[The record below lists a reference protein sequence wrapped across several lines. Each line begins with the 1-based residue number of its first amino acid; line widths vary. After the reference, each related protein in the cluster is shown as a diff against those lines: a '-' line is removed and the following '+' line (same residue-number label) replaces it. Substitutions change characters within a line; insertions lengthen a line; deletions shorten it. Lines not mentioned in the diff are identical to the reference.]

1 MRIEVKIDKEISG
14 SFKYIG
20 ILSKQSKRPSGL
32 GRLIKTRESFSI
44 QEGFFIDGKRS
55 GLFRILDDCDKT
67 YS

>member
-1 MRIEVKIDKEISG
+1 
-14 SFKYIG
+14 
-20 ILSKQSKRPSGL
+20 LSKQSKKPSGL

-55 GLFRILDDCDKT
+55 GLFRILDDYDKT